1 MLRDPPNRP
10 PANQKRGAGKMADA
24 ASGNDVDP
32 PGAPSSPTRFVGE
45 GGSDVD
51 LPAGQNGSRLTTGE
65 QFQPPP
71 CFYFA
76 SCGRKAE
83 VEKQGKSLCRKCA
96 DRLQG
101 LPYPLRQPMRSPL
114 YANARAMREAL
125 DMVETQAKEPK

>member
-1 MLRDPPNRP
+1 MLRHPPNRP
-10 PANQKRGAGKMADA
+10 PANQKRGAGKMAAA
-24 ASGNDVDP
+24 ASENDADP
-32 PGAPSSPTRFVGE
+32 PGAPSSPTRFVVE

-83 VEKQGKSLCRKCA
+83 VEKQGKSLCRKGT
-96 DRLQG
+96 DRLEW
-101 LPYPLRQPMRSPL
+101 LPDPLRQTISSPPCD
-114 YANARAMREAL
+114 NA
-125 DMVETQAKEPK
+125 